1 MSGLIRAAKPGI
13 RCVNVMPTDWGIY
26 RSAQIVGALEVAGIG
41 WTMGTSH
48 DSSIKIAASLHLGTA
63 LPNAIYPCD
72 LLGPRLHAADVATE
86 PLSIH
91 AGEGIAPSGPGLG
104 VELDRDVLE
113 NYRAESNDSAGTQV

>member
-1 MSGLIRAAKPGI
+1 
-13 RCVNVMPTDWGIY
+13 MPTDWGIY

-63 LPNAIYPCD
+63 LSNRIYPCD
-72 LLGPRLHAADVATE
+72 LLGPRLHAADIAAE
-86 PLSIH
+86 PLTIQ
-91 AGEGIAPSGPGLG
+91 AGEGIAPPAPGLG

-113 NYRAESNDSAGTQV
+113 RYRVESFDSPGTEV